1 MRAHKAWHGSSL
13 GCRLTGLRPGRAQC
27 KRMHA
32 GTAWLANA
40 AFFGCWLTRTR
51 MGPAHVSVFLC
62 RMHTPSRHMHM
73 PSPRGTGAASHLR
86 PSHHHSCLTK
96 GTLKHTELAM
106 PCTAPLSALG
116 SRGELEAKTMGM
128 PRGSAEWGCME
139 KLREVQLIP
148 EVLGSIMLRCEM
160 HAMIERTQDMHG

>member
-1 MRAHKAWHGSSL
+1 MQAMECRHGMAGKRRVLWVLADKRVHGPSACEHALVPHAHTIQA
-13 GCRLTGLRPGRAQC
+13 
-27 KRMHA
+27 HA
-32 GTAWLANA
+32 RQ
-40 AFFGCWLTRTR
+40 TR
-51 MGPAHVSVFLC
+51 SIC
-62 RMHTPSRHMHM
+62 
-73 PSPRGTGAASHLR
+73 AASHLR

-96 GTLKHTELAM
+96 GTLKHTELPM

-139 KLREVQLIP
+139 ILREVQLIP
-148 EVLGSIMLRCEM
+148 EVFGSIMLGCEM